1 MSASF
6 ATSVSHNIVCRR
18 QRDYTE
24 DDVKRALLAIENGAS
39 VRQAAKQN
47 KVPFSTLKSRRNGA
61 LPASDAFE
69 SHQKLSREQEK
80 HLCGWIIV
88 QGMIGRRPTHADI
101 RAMAASIVD
110 PTGQTESIGKRWMS
124 GFMRRNPSMKMARA
138 KS

>member
-1 MSASF
+1 MP
-6 ATSVSHNIVCRR
+6 R

-47 KVPFSTLKSRRNGA
+47 KVPFSTLKGRRKGA

-69 SHQKLSREQEK
+69 SHQKLSIEQEK

-101 RAMAASIVD
+101 RAMATSLVD
-110 PTGQTESIGKRWMS
+110 PTGQTEFGKKWMMA
-124 GFMRRNPSMKMARA
+124 FMRRNPSMKIART